1 MLPTHPTVS
10 LLTPTYNRRA
20 FLPNLVECIAAQ
32 TYPASKMEWLI
43 LDDGTDRIEDMI
55 PTFQKQL
62 KDVKIKY
69 IGLPVGDRLRV
80 GAKRN
85 QLHDFATGLICVC
98 MDDDDYYMP
107 DRVQHVVFKLR
118 SNPKI
123 ELVGASE
130 LYCYFI
136 DDKSIWR
143 SGPYPFPN
151 HGTFGTMG
159 YLTSYAKKV
168 RCDEKKFHAEEID
181 FTKSYSTPLLQL
193 DPRKVMLVMCHK
205 DNTFDKHKLRNDS
218 NPMFIKTSL
227 KLKDFVKGPLKE
239 VYTKLSA

>member
-1 MLPTHPTVS
+1 MLPTQPTVS

-32 TYPASKMEWLI
+32 SYPASKMEWIL
-43 LDDGTDRIEDMI
+43 LDDGTDRIEDLI
-55 PTFQKQL
+55 PAFQKKL
-62 KDVKIKY
+62 KEVTIKY
-69 IGLPVGDRLRV
+69 IGLTERLRV

-85 QLHDFATGLICVC
+85 RLHDLATGNICIC

-107 DRVQHVVFKLR
+107 DRVSHVVMKLR
-118 SNPKI
+118 MNPKVL
-123 ELVGASE
+123 LVGASE

-143 SGPYPFPN
+143 SGPYPFSN

-168 RCDEKKFHAEEID
+168 RCSETSFHAEEIE
-181 FTKSYSTPLLQL
+181 FTNKYTTPLVQL

-205 DNTFDKHKLRNDS
+205 DNTFDKHKLRS
-218 NPMFIKTSL
+218 ETNPMFQKTSL

-239 VYTKLSA
+239 VYTKLSL

>member
-1 MLPTHPTVS
+1 MLPTHPTIS
-10 LLTPTYNRRA
+10 LLTPTYNRRS

-32 TYPASKMEWLI
+32 TYPLAKMEWI
-43 LDDGTDRIEDMI
+43 LKDDGTDRVEDMI
-55 PTFQKQL
+55 PAFQKRL
-62 KDVKIKY
+62 KDVKIRY
-69 IGLPVGDRLRV
+69 IGLPAGDRLRV

-85 QLHDFATGLICVC
+85 RLHDLATGDICVC
-98 MDDDDYYMP
+98 MDDDDYYYP
-107 DRVQHVVFKLR
+107 DRVHHAVFKLR

-130 LYCYFI
+130 MYCYFV
-136 DDKSIWR
+136 DDKSIWK

-151 HGTFGTMG
+151 HGTFGTMA

-168 RCDEKKFHAEEID
+168 RCSETSFHAEEIE
-181 FTKSYSTPLLQL
+181 FTKNYTTPLVQL

-205 DNTFDKHKLRNDS
+205 DNTFDKHKLRVET
-218 NPMFIKTSL
+218 NPMFVKTGS

-239 VYTKLSA
+239 VYTRLST